1 MPPGRKPKPPEPPPI
16 PKVLNTY
23 GLAALG
29 YDGFDTG
36 NYLEDQ
42 LLVES
47 TCFRIGL
54 RPDEGGL
61 GKFGHFKRYVELTW
75 NNPDLGGMKNP
86 VWNPWTDK
94 MIEEACHENFLSVG
108 GCASAG
114 KTDPFAL
121 WVVGNYIMDPTHT
134 KIFVASTTIKL
145 AKDRIWKQ
153 IKEYWG
159 AIPQLPG
166 KLLDSTNEIKG
177 LSYDKKNFGDSSGI
191 RLLATEKSAEANAL
205 EALIGIKAPRTG
217 SPNTSFE
224 ALCEHP
230 DFVDLIDDHDEDYL
244 RELLPRLQNLCDD
257 RTGKIIVVLDEATGC
272 SQGVLNAIM
281 SNMRPGNEG
290 HLQVIMI
297 GNPASHFDVH
307 GQFSEPK
314 VGWDNVSLTDES
326 WETKIGG
333 KCIRFDAEK
342 SPRIVDKNEKCSWM
356 LSLDAIKQMA
366 QDFGKESLYYY
377 RMVKGFWFPL
387 GMESG
392 VYSEADFISTGTMGK
407 TTWGFEPPIKIC
419 TLDPGFSIG
428 GDKSSATVFTYG
440 RDPSGVMVLQR
451 EENFTVMA
459 DATNTAVPVPYQ
471 IARNWRDEC
480 RKRGI
485 PPQNCAFDA
494 TGGGITFGAIV
505 KVEWS
510 PLVHAISSGGKASK
524 DPLENEKGPDGK
536 KITAE
541 QKFANKATEI
551 WYGAHAFLRTR
562 QLKGVTAELAKE
574 ICSRQHDKAGSPDG
588 RTLKIENKRIF
599 KAREKSSPDDSD
611 SWFLGIEHAKRK
623 HGFRPANS
631 AVPDA
636 EPTTKAGVSWEA
648 FKQKARRITRAS
660 KHLKRK

>member
-1 MPPGRKPKPPEPPPI
+1 MAAPGRKPKMPEP

-36 NYLEDQ
+36 NWLQDQ
-42 LLVES
+42 LLVEA

-61 GKFGHFKRYVELTW
+61 GKFRHFQNYVNLLW
-75 NNPDLGGMKNP
+75 NNPDLNSTKKA
-86 VWNPWTDK
+86 VWNPWTDR
-94 MIEEACHENFLSVG
+94 MLEEACHENFLGVA

-114 KTDPFAL
+114 KSSPFAL
-121 WVVGNYIMDPTHT
+121 WGVANYTMDATHT

-145 AKDRIWKQ
+145 AKERVWKEV
-153 IKEYWG
+153 KEFWG
-159 AIPQLPG
+159 AIQNLPG
-166 KLLDSTNEIKG
+166 KQLDSTNEIKG
-177 LSYDKKNFGDSSGI
+177 LSYDRQGYGDSSGI
-191 RLLATEKSAEANAL
+191 RLIATEKSAEATAMD
-205 EALIGIKAPRTG
+205 ALIGLKAPRTG
-217 SPNTSFE
+217 APDDSFE
-224 ALCEHP
+224 ALSQHV
-230 DFVDLIDDHDEDYL
+230 DFIDLAGDEDYL
-244 RELLPRLQNLCDD
+244 RELLPRLQNLCND
-257 RTGKIIVVLDEATGC
+257 RMGKIILIIDEATGC
-272 SQGVLNAIM
+272 SQGVLHAIL

-290 HLQVIMI
+290 RLQVIMI

-307 GQFSEPK
+307 GQFCEPK
-314 VGWDNVSLTDES
+314 DGWDSVTLQDES

-333 KCIRFDAEK
+333 KCIRFNAEK
-342 SPRIVDKNEKCSWM
+342 SPRIVDKNEKCGWM
-356 LSLDAIKQMA
+356 LSADAIKQMA
-366 QDFGKESLYYY
+366 RDFGKESLYYY
-377 RMVKGFWFPL
+377 RMVLGFWYPL
-387 GMESG
+387 GMEAG
-392 VYSEADFISTGTMGK
+392 VYSEADFISTGAMGK
-407 TTWGFEPPIKIC
+407 TVWGYEPPKKIC

-428 GDKSSATVFTYG
+428 GDRSSATVFTLG
-440 RDPSGVMVLQR
+440 RDPAGVMVLQR

-459 DATNTAVPVPYQ
+459 DANNTDVPVPYQ

-524 DPLENEKGPDGK
+524 DPLENEKSPDGK
-536 KITAE
+536 KVTADA
-541 QKFANKATEI
+541 KFANKATEI
-551 WYGAHAFLRTR
+551 WYGAHPFLRTR

-574 ICSRQHDKAGSPDG
+574 ICSRQHDKGGSPDG

-611 SWFLGIEHAKRK
+611 SWFLGIEHAKRR
-623 HGFRPANS
+623 HGFKPTGGA
-631 AVPDA
+631 APDA
-636 EPTTKAGVSWEA
+636 EPTSKGSVSWEA
-648 FKQKARRITRAS
+648 FKAKARRITRAS
-660 KHLKRK
+660 KHLTREA